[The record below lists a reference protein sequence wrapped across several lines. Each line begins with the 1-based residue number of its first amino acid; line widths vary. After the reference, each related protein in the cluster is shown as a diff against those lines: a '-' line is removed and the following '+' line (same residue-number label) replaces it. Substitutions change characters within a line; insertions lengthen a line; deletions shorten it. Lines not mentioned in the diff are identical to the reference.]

1 MTVLHQDIGD
11 TRPAAVTPRPAPVT
25 PGSESERQV
34 VAGRSGPPRT
44 HARVHHEEMTQIPFE
59 AQPSQLGPEGSGAAA
74 TAPGLA
80 SGRAPEGPA
89 ENVWVAAV
97 RRNPDHARG
106 YAERW
111 RRIEAAGE
119 DIYGEARL
127 IDAMAPRGARVLDA
141 GCGSGRLGGYLALAG
156 HHVTGVDLDPHL
168 IEVAQEDHPQAQWYV
183 GDLAQL
189 DLREHGAPP
198 VLAPGDQQGSA
209 DEEGPGDEEGPRDA
223 EGPAGE
229 RVLFDLALCAGNVLT
244 FLSVAE
250 RRPALSRLAEH
261 LRPTGRLVA
270 GFGLGRGYLLEDFE
284 ADVRASGLFIQQR
297 FSSWDLQPPEADPG
311 FMVAVLTRA

>member
-1 MTVLHQDIGD
+1 M
-11 TRPAAVTPRPAPVT
+11 
-25 PGSESERQV
+25 
-34 VAGRSGPPRT
+34 
-44 HARVHHEEMTQIPFE
+44 
-59 AQPSQLGPEGSGAAA
+59 AA
-74 TAPGLA
+74 TPPGFA
-80 SGRAPEGPA
+80 SGRTPEGPE

-111 RRIEAAGE
+111 RRIEASGE

-127 IDAMAPRGARVLDA
+127 IDAMAPRGARILDA
-141 GCGSGRLGGYLALAG
+141 GCGSGRLGGYLARAG

-189 DLREHGAPP
+189 DLHDHRTSPVHAPRE
-198 VLAPGDQQGSA
+198 QQASA
-209 DEEGPGDEEGPRDA
+209 DED
-223 EGPAGE
+223 GPAGE
-229 RVLFDLALCAGNVLT
+229 QAVFDLALCAGNVLT

-250 RRPALSRLAEH
+250 RRPALTRLAEH
-261 LRPTGRLVA
+261 LSPTGRLVA

-284 ADVRASGLFIQQR
+284 ADVHASGMVILQR

-311 FMVAVLTRA
+311 FRVAVLTCA